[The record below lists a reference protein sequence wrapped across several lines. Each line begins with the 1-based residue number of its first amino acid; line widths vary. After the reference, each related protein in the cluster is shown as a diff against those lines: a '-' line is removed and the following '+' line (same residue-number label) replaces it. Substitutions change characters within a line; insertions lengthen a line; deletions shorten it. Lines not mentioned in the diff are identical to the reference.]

1 MMETPVERHN
11 ELIVSENKHLD
22 AIYTQHAK
30 AKQHEIKLVTASI
43 TNVEFQKMEQRNDFY
58 VKFYFDVDNPE
69 YRDLCKYKIYHLTSE
84 GAAKHLYSELM
95 NMGLKL
101 QKSEELE
108 SLLNQCIGKKVQL
121 RLVDT
126 DDGNI
131 NKYIVGLV
139 KEEDAVADKPEQI
152 WRFLEAGRQ

>member
-1 MMETPVERHN
+1 
-11 ELIVSENKHLD
+11 
-22 AIYTQHAK
+22 
-30 AKQHEIKLVTASI
+30 
-43 TNVEFQKMEQRNDFY
+43 
-58 VKFYFDVDNPE
+58 VDNPE
-69 YRDLCKYKIYHLTSE
+69 YKDLCKYKIFHLTSE

-108 SLLNQCIGKKVQL
+108 SLLNQCMGKKVQL

-139 KEEDAVADKPEQI
+139 KEEESSADKPEQI
-152 WRFLEAGRQ
+152 WGFLEAGKES

>member
-1 MMETPVERHN
+1 M
-11 ELIVSENKHLD
+11 
-22 AIYTQHAK
+22 
-30 AKQHEIKLVTASI
+30 
-43 TNVEFQKMEQRNDFY
+43 
-58 VKFYFDVDNPE
+58 DNPE
-69 YRDLCKYKIYHLTSE
+69 YKDLCKYKIFHLTSE

-108 SLLNQCIGKKVQL
+108 SLLNQCMGKKVQL

-139 KEEDAVADKPEQI
+139 KEEESSADKPEQI
-152 WRFLEAGRQ
+152 WGFLEAGKES

>member
-1 MMETPVERHN
+1 METPVEKAN
-11 ELIVSENKHLD
+11 GLIVSENKHLD
-22 AIYTQHAK
+22 AICTTHGK
-30 AKQHEIKLVTASI
+30 AIQHEMKLVTAII
-43 TNVEFQKMEQRNDFY
+43 TKVEYQKMEQRNDFY

-69 YRDLCKYKIYHLTSE
+69 YKDLCKYKIYHLTSE

-108 SLLNQCIGKKVQL
+108 SLLNQCMGKKVQL

-139 KEEDAVADKPEQI
+139 KEVESAADRPDQI
-152 WRFLEAGRQ
+152 WGFLEAERQ

>member
-1 MMETPVERHN
+1 METPVEKAN
-11 ELIVSENKHLD
+11 GFSDIVRNIDTACTKHG
-22 AIYTQHAK
+22 K
-30 AKQHEIKLVTASI
+30 AKQHEMKLVKAII
-43 TNVEFQKMEQRNDFY
+43 TTVEFQKMEQRNDFY
-58 VKFYFDVDNPE
+58 VKFYFEVDNPE

-101 QKSEELE
+101 QKSDELE
-108 SLLNQCIGKKVQL
+108 SLLNQCMGKKVQL

-131 NKYIVGLV
+131 NKYILGLV
-139 KEEDAVADKPEQI
+139 KEKEAESDADKPEQI
-152 WRFLEAGRQ
+152 WGFLRAGRQ